1 MRRLPALICALLT
14 IGGSAVAG
22 PREVRVGLALPPEVV
37 SSYGQPVAA
46 AFLDVMAPLLVEGL
60 GVQPT
65 VEVLS
70 RGRML
75 QELKQGTLDIG
86 FPVEHADDRDDWMI
100 HSSPL
105 AIEQLVLVVPA
116 GEGFPVTLDSLKS
129 RTLGGRLGTS
139 YPELDFREQ
148 IQIQRFDS
156 MHTGLRLMEARRVDA
171 LIVESQSLLPGLLK
185 QTGFGR
191 TEVLPTA
198 IGNADLAVAFSRRR
212 FSDRDVS
219 RFNYVLGKLMD
230 KPAYE
235 FMLNHYGL
243 SMLDQRRPLMAL
255 E

>member
-1 MRRLPALICALLT
+1 MRRLAALILSLLT

-22 PREVRVGLALPPEVV
+22 PREVRVGLALPPEIVT
-37 SSYGQPVAA
+37 SYGQPVAA
-46 AFLDVMAPLLVEGL
+46 AFLDVMAPLLVEGMGL
-60 GVQPT
+60 IPSIET
-65 VEVLS
+65 MS

-75 QELKQGTLDIG
+75 HELKQGTLDIG
-86 FPVEHADDRDDWMI
+86 FPVEHADDRGDWI
-100 HSSPL
+100 LHSSPL

-116 GEGFPVTLDSLKS
+116 GEGFPVTLDSLKT
-129 RTLGGRLGTS
+129 RNLGGRLGTS

-156 MHTGLRLMEARRVDA
+156 LHAALRLMEARRVDA

-191 TEVLPTA
+191 TEVLPVA
-198 IGNADLAVAFSRRR
+198 IGNADLAVAFSRGR
-212 FSDRDVS
+212 FSERDVS

-243 SMLDQRRPLMAL
+243 SMLDQRRPLMGL
-255 E
+255 D